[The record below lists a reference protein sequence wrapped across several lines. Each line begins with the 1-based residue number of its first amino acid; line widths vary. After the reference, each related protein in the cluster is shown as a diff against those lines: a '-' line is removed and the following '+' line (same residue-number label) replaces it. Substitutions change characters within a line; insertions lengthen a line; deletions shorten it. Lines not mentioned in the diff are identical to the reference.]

1 MIGFL
6 TVCYIC
12 LICILKLVTDC
23 LDFIL
28 VSFLNCSDGV
38 KDIKMTRALM
48 VQYSECNVIVQCT
61 VGVWVHLH
69 ASALQEPGSDV
80 TQVVSQYTRTPVH
93 GDHTPALCWLSV
105 SLRGLSKQLE
115 SIHTP
120 LSLSV
125 VKVTPAEK
133 RTSELKL
140 KIMYLKEWL
149 YGSSSC

>member
-28 VSFLNCSDGV
+28 VSFLNCGNGV
-38 KDIKMTRALM
+38 KGIKITRASM
-48 VQYSECNVIVQCT
+48 VQYSKCNVIVQCT
-61 VGVWVHLH
+61 VHLH

-80 TQVVSQYTRTPVH
+80 TQVVSQYTGTPVH

-140 KIMYLKEWL
+140 KIMYLKE
-149 YGSSSC
+149 